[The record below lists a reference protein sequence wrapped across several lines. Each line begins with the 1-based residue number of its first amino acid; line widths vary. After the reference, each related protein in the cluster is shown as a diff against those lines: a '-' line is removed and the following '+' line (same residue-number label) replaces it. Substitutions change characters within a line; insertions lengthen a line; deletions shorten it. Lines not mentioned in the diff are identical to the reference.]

1 MTAKAAPGGTRAG
14 ATDSAA
20 SSSAFSGRAA
30 ALRPHLPAVG
40 FRGVKLNVA
49 GWAAVLVPG
58 ATVGAVVGALVGGSA
73 RRALRVALGGVAGAA
88 AGLAAARLADEIRWR
103 DTPVTLHI
111 DEPDEALDVMQAV
124 RAAGV
129 QADMVRAPDRDPEEG
144 ALGYQVRYRARDERR
159 VRAVLAAQHG

>member
-1 MTAKAAPGGTRAG
+1 MTAKAAASAGSRAT
-14 ATDSAA
+14 ALEITDA
-20 SSSAFSGRAA
+20 SSSR
-30 ALRPHLPAVG
+30 RPRLPAVG
-40 FRGVKLNVA
+40 FRGVRLNAA
-49 GWAAVLVPG
+49 GWSAVLVPG
-58 ATVGAVVGALVGGSA
+58 AVLGAAIGALVGSAA
-73 RRALRVALGGVAGAA
+73 RRPLRVALCGAAGAA
-88 AGLAAARLADEIRWR
+88 AGLAAARVADEIRWR

-129 QADMVRAPDRDPEEG
+129 RADMVRAPDRDPDEG